1 MINKEKNVIVAV
13 TFPKE
18 DAEHLQQLKDAFNKN
33 GIKCSKSDI
42 LLQAFRDY
50 LNILIAAGTSKEDKQ
65 DKEDKE
71 EKQDA

>member
-1 MINKEKNVIVAV
+1 MINKDKNVIVAV

-33 GIKCSKSDI
+33 GIRCSKSDI

-50 LNILIAAGTSKEDKQ
+50 LKILLAAGTTKEDI
-65 DKEDKE
+65 EDKE
-71 EKQDA
+71 EKEDA